1 MATSIT
7 LKEAIAQY
15 IQHLTET
22 GQKPSTVGTARRTLD
37 LLIADMGE
45 GKEVG
50 KILTLH
56 VAGFF
61 KSEAATTLKGKPR
74 AEASVLQIRRVV
86 RAALVWWHEQGWLD
100 ALPLPKSEQHFV
112 EGRQT
117 KKATDPDPVA
127 AASEPTS
134 MSASEATSICASEP
148 ESEIPND
155 QPTAD

>member
-1 MATSIT
+1 MGTSIT
-7 LKEAIAQY
+7 LKEATAQY

-22 GQKPSTVGTARRTLD
+22 GQKASTVGTARRTLD
-37 LLIADMGE
+37 LLLADMGE

-74 AEASVLQIRRVV
+74 AVASTLQIRRVV
-86 RAALVWWHEQGWLD
+86 RAALVWWHEQGWID
-100 ALPLPKSEQHFV
+100 GLPLPKTEQRFV

-117 KKATDPDPVA
+117 KRARDPEPATETATDTPVEIA
-127 AASEPTS
+127 CEP
-134 MSASEATSICASEP
+134 ATDI
-148 ESEIPND
+148 
-155 QPTAD
+155 PTAE

>member
-1 MATSIT
+1 MGSSIT
-7 LKEAIAQY
+7 LKEATSQY

-37 LLIADMGE
+37 LLIAEMGE

-56 VAGFF
+56 VAGLF

-86 RAALVWWHEQGWLD
+86 RAALVWWHEQGWSD
-100 ALPLPKSEQHFV
+100 GLPLPKTEQHFV
-112 EGRQT
+112 EGSQT
-117 KKATDPDPVA
+117 KKAAGPEPAVA
-127 AASEPTS
+127 TSEATS
-134 MSASEATSICASEP
+134 TSASEATSTSAPEP
-148 ESEIPND
+148 EFE
-155 QPTAD
+155 TANPSVTE